1 MEARTLQSPAAT
13 VSTRLIIGAFLTA
26 LGIVLTLDNFRVIQ
40 GDDYLVWWPMVF
52 VAIGLVKLAGGG
64 SRVAAVILILA
75 GAWLTA
81 YQHGVI
87 RVTFFDLWP
96 LILIGAGAL
105 MVARALGV
113 KGVNLPEQSGDTFWG
128 ILNVRKIVETR
139 RDYRGGRYTAF
150 MGGFELDLTHA
161 EIAESPA
168 IIETYA
174 IWSGTEI
181 YVPYEW
187 EVVGEVVPVMGAF
200 EMKLRGGQQ
209 SEKRVIVRGF
219 ALMAGIEVKH
229 APRRTV

>member
-1 MEARTLQSPAAT
+1 MDAKTLQSPMAT
-13 VSTRLIIGAFLTA
+13 VSTKLIIGAFLTA
-26 LGIVLTLDNFRVIQ
+26 LGIILTLDNFRLIQ

-52 VAIGLVKLAGGG
+52 VAIGLMKIAGGG
-64 SRVAAVILILA
+64 SRVAAVILILI

-96 LILIGAGAL
+96 LILIGAGVV
-105 MVARALGV
+105 MVARALGM
-113 KGVNLPEQSGDTFWG
+113 KAIHLPERAGDIHWG
-128 ILNVRKIVETR
+128 VLNVRKIVETR
-139 RDYRGGRYTAF
+139 RDYRGGRYAAF

-161 EIAESPA
+161 EIPESPA
-168 IIETYA
+168 VIETYA

-181 YVPYEW
+181 YIPYEW
-187 EVVGEVVPVMGAF
+187 DVVGEVIPVMGAF
-200 EMKLRGGQQ
+200 EMKLRGGQR

-229 APRRTV
+229 APRRTA